1 MIPARDPHRAW
12 KGGLVMEVLHS
23 RCAGLDLSKKD
34 AKVCVR
40 VVPSGRARA
49 VETVTTWSSMTGDI
63 LVLREH
69 LVTERVTCVVME
81 ATGDYWKP
89 FYYLLEDLPGV
100 EVMLVNAHE
109 AKNLPGRKTD
119 VSDAAWLAQ
128 LGAHGLLRPSFVP
141 PQPIRELRDLTRTR
155 TAITRERTREA
166 QRLEKVL
173 EDAGVKLSVVA
184 SDITGVSGRA
194 ILHALAAGERD
205 PQVLAELSVRQLRSK
220 IPALTQALTGRFTA
234 HHGFLVELHLR
245 LIDQHTAAIDALTRR
260 IEDAMTPFRA
270 TRELLC
276 TIPGIGTTTADVII
290 AETGADMAVF
300 TTAGHLASWAGVCPG
315 HHESAGRAKSGKTRP
330 GNRHLKGALG
340 AAALSI
346 ARHNGT
352 FLHAKYRRLVKSR
365 GEQKA
370 IVAIEHAPLVIAWT
384 ILTTGTLY
392 DDPGPDYYTRRDP
405 ERARKNAIR
414 QLERLG
420 YDVAIHQREAA

>member
-1 MIPARDPHRAW
+1 
-12 KGGLVMEVLHS
+12 
-23 RCAGLDLSKKD
+23 
-34 AKVCVR
+34 
-40 VVPSGRARA
+40 
-49 VETVTTWSSMTGDI
+49 
-63 LVLREH
+63 
-69 LVTERVTCVVME
+69 
-81 ATGDYWKP
+81 
-89 FYYLLEDLPGV
+89 
-100 EVMLVNAHE
+100 MLVNAHE

-128 LGAHGLLRPSFVP
+128 LGAHGLLRASFVP
-141 PQPIRELRDLTRTR
+141 PPPIRELRDLTRTR
-155 TAITRERTREA
+155 TAITRERIREA

-205 PQVLAELSVRQLRSK
+205 PRVLAELSVRQLRSK
-220 IPALTQALTGRFTA
+220 IPTLTQALTGRFTP

-245 LIDQHTAAIDALTRR
+245 LIDQHTAAIDALTSR
-260 IEDAMTPFRA
+260 IEDAMAPFRA

-276 TIPGIGTTTADVII
+276 TIPGIGVATADVII
-290 AETGADMAVF
+290 AETGGDMTVF
-300 TTAGHLASWAGVCPG
+300 PTAGHLASWAGVCPG

-340 AAALSI
+340 ASALSI

-352 FLHAKYRRLVKSR
+352 FLHAKYCRLAKSR

-370 IVAIEHAPLVIAWT
+370 IVAIEHALLVIVWT
-384 ILTTGTLY
+384 MLTTGTLY